1 MSDGT
6 NAEEFDV
13 QRAKQL
19 SDTPRQLSEAEQQ
32 VIARAKRRWFP
43 DAGMDEDA
51 ATLPERMASP
61 GREGLA
67 KGLLA
72 GGGGA
77 LLGAFLSH
85 MTPATT
91 GAVPAAGDKSA
102 VPGTPADFT
111 SSALLAGQ
119 GLADQLIPG
128 SMSRTGKGAIL
139 GGLAL
144 GLPAAALAYLSR
156 RQENRKLKD
165 YATRLPAGA
174 TLGEVPGYGSA
185 GTPSEFSLS
194 RLLR

>member
-1 MSDGT
+1 MADT

-13 QRAKQL
+13 QRAQQLTDKPRKL
-19 SDTPRQLSEAEQQ
+19 SDSEQQ
-32 VIARAKRRWFP
+32 MFSRAKSRWFP
-43 DAGMDEDA
+43 DAAVDEDA
-51 ATLPERMASP
+51 APLADRMASP

-77 LLGAFLSH
+77 LLGAFLSN
-85 MTPATT
+85 MQPPGGDVPSDMW
-91 GAVPAAGDKSA
+91 GAALTAGK
-102 VPGTPADFT
+102 T
-111 SSALLAGQ
+111 
-119 GLADQLIPG
+119 LADQAIPG
-128 SMSRTGKGAIL
+128 TMSAPGKGAIL

-156 RQENRKLKD
+156 RQENRKLRD
-165 YATRLPAGA
+165 FASRLPAGA
-174 TLGEVPGYGSA
+174 TLGDVPGYGSA

>member
-1 MSDGT
+1 MADT

-13 QRAKQL
+13 QRAQQL
-19 SDTPRQLSEAEQQ
+19 TDKPRQLSEAEQQ
-32 VIARAKRRWFP
+32 MFARAKGRWFP
-43 DAGMDEDA
+43 NAAVDEDA
-51 ATLPERMASP
+51 APLADRMASP

-77 LLGAFLSH
+77 LLGAFLSN
-85 MTPATT
+85 MQ
-91 GAVPAAGDKSA
+91 VPRSPVAAGA
-102 VPGTPADFT
+102 TAPGIPDGLW
-111 SSALLAGQ
+111 SSTLDAGQ
-119 GLADQLIPG
+119 TMANDLIPG
-128 SMSRTGKGAIL
+128 NMSKGSKGAIL

-165 YATRLPAGA
+165 FASRLPAGA
-174 TLGEVPGYGSA
+174 TLGDVPGYGSA